1 MTSNRPG
8 FTLFEVVVVMFL
20 LGTLM
25 LLVGAVLV
33 GAFQTER
40 LANHITQRQAGQEAL
55 ADQFRHD
62 VATARAAPDKGKEWT
77 AGPAV
82 LILRLD
88 DTRHVVYRW
97 DAGRLQRTESGGA
110 IPLARHMPLGGE
122 SFRVEFAR
130 SGGEHPIVSLKI
142 IETRRGVDQSPLEIM
157 AALGGD
163 LR

>member
-1 MTSNRPG
+1 VLHRPG
-8 FTLFEVVVVMFL
+8 FTLIEIVAVMFL

-25 LLVGAVLV
+25 LLAGAVLV

-40 LANHITQRQAGQEAL
+40 LANHISKRQAGQEAL
-55 ADQFRHD
+55 AEQFRRD
-62 VATARAAPDKGKEWT
+62 VAMARAAPDTWKEWT

-88 DTRHVVYRW
+88 ESRHVVYRW
-97 DAGRLQRTESGGA
+97 HAGQLLRSESGGA
-110 IPLARHMPLGGE
+110 MPLARQLPLGGE
-122 SFRVEFAR
+122 AFRVEFAR
-130 SGGEHPIVSLKI
+130 SGGEQPIVSLRV
-142 IETRRGVDQSPLEIM
+142 IETRRGVDQAPLEIV